1 MLNPIHPKESGH
13 IDLHEVW
20 PAAWELQVWWRP
32 CGTSA
37 WPEWQNHTI
46 ATMEAEWPCQYASNQ
61 RVLAFAKSG
70 DAKRG
75 FLLLTRSGEIGIF
88 TDTLHSAPFR
98 WQDLRSDRWHW
109 LRAVGEKGSTTFYCN
124 GQEVAT
130 IPGNPGS
137 RWPERFGGDIDA
149 RNPQGAGLIRKIQFQ
164 IPTSRSCKAN

>member
-1 MLNPIHPKESGH
+1 MVATLRNKCMARAEPYDSSDGSRMALPVCFQSEG
-13 IDLHEVW
+13 LGFC
-20 PAAWELQVWWRP
+20 QVRRCQTRVSSVDPQWR
-32 CGTSA
+32 
-37 WPEWQNHTI
+37 
-46 ATMEAEWPCQYASNQ
+46 
-61 RVLAFAKSG
+61 
-70 DAKRG
+70 D
-75 FLLLTRSGEIGIF
+75 F